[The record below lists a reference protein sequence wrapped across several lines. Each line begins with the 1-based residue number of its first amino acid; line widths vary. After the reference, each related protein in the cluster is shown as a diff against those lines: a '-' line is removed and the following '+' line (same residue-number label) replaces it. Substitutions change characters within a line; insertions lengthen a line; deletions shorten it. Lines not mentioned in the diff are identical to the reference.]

1 MRLYLCYALVLL
13 LSKTAK
19 LKVENL
25 VGTASRLS
33 PNRYRALRWKSFGIY
48 GTCGLYYKNFTII
61 FYDCNANGM
70 YYKTTILANLT
81 MISANLTM
89 IVANLALASSV
100 N

>member
-1 MRLYLCYALVLL
+1 MRLFLCYALVLL

-33 PNRYRALRWKSFGIY
+33 PNRYRALRWKSLGVT
-48 GTCGLYYKNFTII
+48 GTCGLYYKSFTII
-61 FYDCNANGM
+61 FYGRNDNGL
-70 YYKTTILANLT
+70 YCKT
-81 MISANLTM
+81 MIVANITM